1 MVNQTETTPHIPHL
15 HIDSE
20 AIATRLATLADVEPC
35 PHCGNCGLSVTEALS
50 DVADLMVEVARLY
63 AALIETR
70 RESANR
76 LAAVRAALG
85 AAADGEADPWGFLR
99 DELAE
104 SPGALRLVDERGDVR

>member
-1 MVNQTETTPHIPHL
+1 MVNQPETTPHIPHL
-15 HIDSE
+15 HIDTE
-20 AIATRLATLADVEPC
+20 AIAARLATLADVQPC
-35 PHCGNCGLSVTEALS
+35 PRCGLSVTEAMS
-50 DVADLMVEVARLY
+50 DVVDLMVEVARLY

-76 LAAVRAALG
+76 LAAVYSALG

-104 SPGALRLVDERGDVR
+104 SPGAHLPIHRGWWR